1 MSRFTTLTVL
11 AGFCVFGM
19 ATAAASEPAA
29 PPAPAFDAELAQRLG
44 ADDYGM
50 RHYVL
55 VILRTGPSP
64 VPKGEKRDEMFKGHF
79 ANIERLAS
87 AGKLVLAGPFDGVD
101 GWRGMFIFA
110 VKTIEEA
117 KQLTATDPVI
127 ASGEMLAEY
136 HQYYGS
142 AALMQV
148 NEVHHRI
155 MKPD

>member
-1 MSRFTTLTVL
+1 MRRTLII
-11 AGFCVFGM
+11 
-19 ATAAASEPAA
+19 AAASIVFIASLARAEPDPKPAYDAA
-29 PPAPAFDAELAQRLG
+29 LAARLG
-44 ADDYGM
+44 ADEHGM
-50 RHYVL
+50 RSYVM
-55 VILRTGPSP
+55 VILKTGPTP
-64 VPKGEKRDEMFKGHF
+64 RPKGPERDEMFKGHF

-87 AGKLVLAGPFDGVD
+87 AGKLALAGPFDGVD

-127 ASGEMLAEY
+127 ASGEMVAEY

-148 NEVHHRI
+148 NEIHHRI
-155 MKPD
+155 MKPGS